1 MWKTALK
8 YLKIVMPRVNVNGI
22 NLYYEVSGSGS
33 SVVLCHGYT
42 GSHQD
47 WMFQVPVLAQ
57 EYQVVTV
64 DHRGHGTS
72 DAPSSADTYSIPTLS
87 DDLCGLLNYLDIAK
101 CCLVG
106 HSMGGLV
113 ALQLTLDQPHI
124 VSSLVL
130 VDTASGSVNI
140 PGHADRRAKLL
151 EIART
156 DGMEAVFEYDTRR
169 NPSSLRR
176 FERYPRLV
184 NMSKQRILEMPVDGY
199 VYMGQALSQCK
210 DLTGRLKEISVPT
223 LVMVGEEDFPFQR
236 PSRILSEGIPNAQL
250 CVIPRA
256 LHCPHEEEPE
266 TFNQILLE
274 FLSHVVPS

>member
-1 MWKTALK
+1 
-8 YLKIVMPRVNVNGI
+8 MPRVNVNGI
-22 NLYYEVSGSGS
+22 NLYYEVSGSGPS
-33 SVVLCHGYT
+33 LVLCHGYT

-47 WMFQVPVLAQ
+47 WIFQAPILAQ
-57 EYQVVTV
+57 KYQVVTI

-72 DAPSSADTYSIPTLS
+72 DAPSSADAYSIPTLG
-87 DDLCGLLNYLDIAK
+87 DDLHVLLNYLDITK

-113 ALQLTLDQPHI
+113 ALQLALEQPHV

-130 VDTASGSVNI
+130 VDTASGPVDI

-156 DGMEAVFEYDTRR
+156 DGMEAVFDYDAKN
-169 NPSSLRR
+169 NPLSLKR
-176 FERYPRLV
+176 FEKYPRLF
-184 NMSKQRILEMPVDGY
+184 NRSKQRMLEMPVDGY
-199 VYMGQALSQCK
+199 VYMGQALSKCE
-210 DLTGRLKEISVPT
+210 DLTRRLKEISVPT

-236 PSRILSEGIPNAQL
+236 PSSTLAEGIPNSQL
-250 CVIPRA
+250 RLVPQA
-256 LHCPHEEEPE
+256 LHCPQEEEPE

-274 FLSHVVPS
+274 FLSKVMPS

>member
-1 MWKTALK
+1 
-8 YLKIVMPRVNVNGI
+8 MPRVNINGI
-22 NLYYEVSGSGS
+22 NLYYEVSGSGP

-47 WMFQVPVLAQ
+47 WIFQVPVLAQ

-72 DAPSSADTYSIPTLS
+72 DAPSSADAYSIPTLG
-87 DDLCGLLNYLDIAK
+87 DDLYGLLNYLDIAK

-113 ALQLTLDQPHI
+113 ALQLALDQPHI

-130 VDTASGSVNI
+130 VDTASGPLDI

-156 DGMEAVFEYDTRR
+156 DGMKAVFEYDARR

-176 FERYPRLV
+176 FERYPRLF
-184 NMSKQRILEMPVDGY
+184 NRSKRRMLEMPVDGY
-199 VYMGQALSQCK
+199 VYTGQALSQQQ

-236 PSRILSEGIPNAQL
+236 PSRILAEGISNAQL
-250 CVIPRA
+250 RVVPQG

-274 FLSHVVPS
+274 FLSQVMPS

>member
-1 MWKTALK
+1 M
-8 YLKIVMPRVNVNGI
+8 
-22 NLYYEVSGSGS
+22 YYEVSGSGP

-47 WMFQVPVLAQ
+47 WMFQVPVLAHK
-57 EYQVVTV
+57 YQVVTI

-72 DAPSSADTYSIPTLS
+72 DAPPSADAYSIPTLG
-87 DDLCGLLNYLDIAK
+87 DDLYGLLNYLDIAR

-113 ALQLTLDQPHI
+113 ALQLALDQPHV

-130 VDTASGSVNI
+130 VDTASGPVDI

-156 DGMEAVFEYDTRR
+156 DGMEAVFDYDARD
-169 NPSSLRR
+169 NPLSLRR
-176 FERYPRLV
+176 FERYPRLF
-184 NMSKQRILEMPVDGY
+184 NKSKQRMLEMPVDGY
-199 VYMGQALSQCK
+199 VHVGQALSKCK
-210 DLTGRLKEISVPT
+210 DLTRRLKEISVPT
-223 LVMVGEEDFPFQR
+223 LVIVGEEDFPFQR
-236 PSRILSEGIPNAQL
+236 PSRTLAEGIPNAQL
-250 CVIPRA
+250 RVVPQA
-256 LHCPHEEEPE
+256 LHCPQEEEPE

-274 FLSHVVPS
+274 FLTKVMPS

>member
-1 MWKTALK
+1 
-8 YLKIVMPRVNVNGI
+8 MPRVNVNGI
-22 NLYYEVSGSGS
+22 NLYYEVSGSGPS
-33 SVVLCHGYT
+33 LVLCHGYT

-47 WMFQVPVLAQ
+47 WMFQVPVLAPK
-57 EYQVVTV
+57 YQVVTI

-72 DAPSSADTYSIPTLS
+72 DAPSSADAYSIPTLR
-87 DDLCGLLNYLDIAK
+87 DDLYALLNYLDIAR

-113 ALQLTLDQPHI
+113 ALQLALDQPHV

-130 VDTASGSVNI
+130 VDTTSGPVNI

-156 DGMEAVFEYDTRR
+156 DGMEAVFDYDTKN
-169 NPSSLRR
+169 NPLSLRR
-176 FERYPRLV
+176 FERYPRLF
-184 NMSKQRILEMPVDGY
+184 NRSKQRMLEMPVDGY
-199 VYMGQALSQCK
+199 VHVGQALSKCE

-223 LVMVGEEDFPFQR
+223 LVIVGEEDFPFQR
-236 PSRILSEGIPNAQL
+236 PSRTLAEGIPNAQL
-250 CVIPRA
+250 RVVPQA
-256 LHCPHEEEPE
+256 LHCPQEEEPE

-274 FLSHVVPS
+274 FMTKVMPS

>member
-1 MWKTALK
+1 
-8 YLKIVMPRVNVNGI
+8 MPRVNVNGI
-22 NLYYEVSGSGS
+22 SFYYEVSGSGPS
-33 SVVLCHGYT
+33 IILCHGYT

-57 EYQVVTV
+57 KHQVVTI

-72 DAPSSADTYSIPTLS
+72 DAPSSADAYSIPTLG
-87 DDLCGLLNYLDIAK
+87 DDLYGLLNYLDIAG

-113 ALQLTLDQPHI
+113 ALQLALYQPHI

-130 VDTASGSVNI
+130 VDTASGPLDI

-156 DGMEAVFEYDTRR
+156 DGMEAVFDYDAKN
-169 NPSSLRR
+169 NPLSLRR
-176 FERYPRLV
+176 SERYPRLF
-184 NMSKQRILEMPVDGY
+184 NRSKQKILDMPVDGY
-199 VYMGQALSQCK
+199 VYMGQALSECD
-210 DLTGRLKEISVPT
+210 DLTGRLKEIAVPT
-223 LVMVGEEDFPFQR
+223 LVIVGEEDLPFQQ
-236 PSRILSEGIPNAQL
+236 PSRTLAEGILNGQL
-250 CVIPRA
+250 RVVPQA
-256 LHCPHEEEPE
+256 LHCPQEEEPE

-274 FLSHVVPS
+274 FLTKVMPS

>member
-1 MWKTALK
+1 
-8 YLKIVMPRVNVNGI
+8 MPRVNVNGI
-22 NLYYEVSGSGS
+22 NLYYEVSGSGP

-57 EYQVVTV
+57 KYQVVTI

-72 DAPSSADTYSIPTLS
+72 DAPSSADSYSIPTLG
-87 DDLCGLLNYLDIAK
+87 DDLYGLLNYLDIAE

-113 ALQLTLDQPHI
+113 ALQLALDQPHV

-130 VDTASGSVNI
+130 VDTASGPVDI

-156 DGMEAVFEYDTRR
+156 DGMEAVFDYDARS
-169 NPSSLRR
+169 NPLSLRR
-176 FERYPRLV
+176 FERYPKLFNRS
-184 NMSKQRILEMPVDGY
+184 MQRILDMPVDGY
-199 VYMGQALSQCK
+199 VYMGQALSECE

-223 LVMVGEEDFPFQR
+223 LVMVGEEDLPFQQ
-236 PSRILSEGIPNAQL
+236 PSRTVAEGIPNAQL
-250 CVIPRA
+250 RVVPQG
-256 LHCPHEEEPE
+256 LHCPQEEEPE

-274 FLSHVVPS
+274 FLTKVMPS